1 MSTEAMSE
9 SLYHVTILM
18 GADVADAEKTNHQVP
33 KAADLV
39 ARRLRSEIVRGEAPA
54 GEALAPE
61 AELMARFGV
70 SRPTLR
76 AALHILE
83 TEALV
88 EVRRGSRGGVWVRS
102 PSVDVT
108 ARRAAAFLQYHRVT
122 LDDVHRARGLVEPP
136 AVGMLARRKDPTD
149 IAALERTL
157 AEEHD
162 ALGDREAVRLV
173 GERFHSQIVE
183 LAGNHTLIVF
193 TAMLAEIID
202 TQTSRHQAE
211 NAARGAARR
220 APRMHGEHE
229 QVIALIKAGAAT
241 DAELFWRTHLDNVR
255 QSTSR
260 RMGETVLD
268 LMG

>member
-1 MSTEAMSE
+1 MSTEAPSR
-9 SLYHVTILM
+9 SFYDQTIRM
-18 GADVADAEKTNHQVP
+18 GASVAEETNHQVP

-39 ARRLRSEIVRGEAPA
+39 ARRLRSDIVRGVTPA
-54 GEALAPE
+54 GEMLAPE
-61 AELMARFGV
+61 AELMARYGV

-83 TEALV
+83 TESLV
-88 EVRRGSRGGVWVRS
+88 EVRRGSRGGVFVLV

-108 ARRAAAFLQYHRVT
+108 ARRAAAFLQYYRVT
-122 LDDVHRARGLVEPP
+122 LADVHRARGLVEPP
-136 AVGMLARRKDPTD
+136 AVGILAQRNDPAD
-149 IAALERTL
+149 IEALERTL

-162 ALGDREAVRLV
+162 ALGDRTTVRLV

-183 LAGNHTLIVF
+183 LAGNQTLIVF

-202 TQTSRHQAE
+202 AQTSRYQAE
-211 NAARGAARR
+211 NAAKGVARR

-229 QVIALIKAGAAT
+229 RVVELIKAGNPHE
-241 DAELFWRTHLDNVR
+241 AELFWRTHLENVR

-260 RMGETVLD
+260 GMGETVLD
-268 LMG
+268 LMS